1 MRKLTRATLGAV
13 LAGGALFA
21 GATPAMATG
30 VDNDGDLVDITINDV
45 EILNYTDVTAVVA
58 AAVCGVDVNVITALK
73 EGEKVT
79 CVLIPGAK
87 IEQ

>member
-21 GATPAMATG
+21 SATPAMASG
-30 VDNDGDLVDITINDV
+30 DNDGSLVDITIGDV
-45 EILNYTDVTAVVA
+45 DILNGTNITAVA
-58 AAVCGVDVNVITALK
+58 AAALCGVDVNVITALN
-73 EGEKVT
+73 EGDKIT